1 MSTRIIYMLEFGS
14 KIKELR
20 AEKGLTQAQLAKALN
35 LSLGT
40 IAKYEVNSIQP
51 SPSVLLDIA
60 KFFNITLDELFGYE
74 NN

>member
-1 MSTRIIYMLEFGS
+1 MLKFGG

-40 IAKYEVNSIQP
+40 IANYEVNSIQP
-51 SPSVLLDIA
+51 NPSVLLDIA